1 MRTAILPGQSTQE
14 DSLAPLRAHGRLDE
28 RTPVS
33 VIDIGSNSVRLVVYE
48 GASRSPTPLFNE
60 KVLAGLGRSVA
71 ATGKLSGDGVQ
82 RTLEAMS
89 RFRALSY
96 QLGAGRPWVVATA
109 AVRDADNA
117 AGFIADIEKITG
129 AKVMLLS
136 GEREAELAALGIQS
150 GFHNP
155 DGIAGDLGGGSLE
168 LVDVGSQGT
177 DAAVTLPL
185 GGLRLAQRSG
195 GSLDKAAK
203 LIASD
208 LDGVPWLKRGMAKT
222 FFAVGGTWRNFAM
235 LHMEETKYPLHI
247 THGYS
252 IEAGA
257 AAKFCDVIVKG
268 GKLRNT
274 NLSHASPARRDV
286 LPQGA
291 LVLKLVMER
300 LGVEQVVFSVHGIRE
315 GLLYALLPKT
325 ERARDPLLAY
335 CEDYAVL
342 RSRSPLHGHELCVWT
357 DQLFKAAAVKETPEQ
372 RRLRH
377 ATCLMSD
384 ISWRA
389 HPDYRGEQSVD
400 LIARASLAGVDHPGR
415 VFVALAVCHR
425 HIGNDRLAG
434 PDSRLAQLLSPAEQK
449 RALLVGAAI
458 RAVHMLSAGASGI
471 IGRTPVSVEG
481 KKLVL
486 SIPKDLAVLTGERL
500 RKRFAFVTQLLERPA
515 EIRIAGR

>member
-1 MRTAILPGQSTQE
+1 MAGQRIDD

-71 ATGKLSGDGVQ
+71 ANGKLAGDAVQ
-82 RTLEAMS
+82 RTLDSMA

-129 AKVMLLS
+129 SKVMLLS

-150 GFHNP
+150 GFHKP

-195 GSLDKAAK
+195 GSLEKAAK

-208 LDGVPWLKRGMAKT
+208 LDGVAWLKRGMAKT
-222 FFAVGGTWRNFAM
+222 FFAVGGTWRNVAM

-252 IEAGA
+252 IGA
-257 AAKFCDVIVKG
+257 AEAVKFCDLMAKG
-268 GKLRNT
+268 GKLKNT
-274 NLSHASPARRDV
+274 DISRVSAARREV
-286 LPQGA
+286 MPLGA
-291 LVLKLVMER
+291 LLLKLVIER
-300 LGVEQVVFSVHGIRE
+300 LGVQEVVFSVHGIRE

-342 RSRSPLHGHELCVWT
+342 RSRSPRHGHELCVWT
-357 DQLFKAAAVKETPEQ
+357 DQLFAAAAVKESAEQ

-377 ATCLMSD
+377 AVCLMSD

-389 HPDYRGEQSVD
+389 HPDYRGAQSVD
-400 LIARASLAGVDHPGR
+400 LIARASLSGVDHAGR
-415 VFVALAVCHR
+415 VFVALAVCYR
-425 HIGNDRLAG
+425 HIGND
-434 PDSRLAQLLSPAEQK
+434 PLSPADATLLPLLTPPEQK
-449 RALLVGAAI
+449 RAQLVGFAI
-458 RAVHMLSAGASGI
+458 RAVHMLSAGAPGI
-471 IGRTPVSVEG
+471 IHRTPVTAEG

-486 SIPKDLAVLTGERL
+486 TIPKDLAVLMGERL
-500 RKRFAFVTQLLERPA
+500 RRRYAQVAELLERPA
-515 EIRIAGR
+515 EIRVGGR

>member
-1 MRTAILPGQSTQE
+1 MSTIA
-14 DSLAPLRAHGRLDE
+14 DLLRNNRDQLVPPRARGRLDE

-60 KVLAGLGRSVA
+60 KALCGLGRSVA
-71 ATGKLSGDGVQ
+71 LDGQLSGDAVP
-82 RTLEAMS
+82 RALEALA

-109 AVRDADNA
+109 AVRDAENGA
-117 AGFIADIEKITG
+117 AFVSEVEKVCG

-136 GEREAELAALGIQS
+136 GQREAELAAMGIQS
-150 GFHNP
+150 GFHQP
-155 DGIAGDLGGGSLE
+155 DGLAGDLGGGSLE
-168 LVDVGSQGT
+168 LVGVGSMGMS
-177 DAAVTLPL
+177 AAITLPL
-185 GGLRLAQRSG
+185 GGLKLAQRSG
-195 GSLDKAAK
+195 GNLAKAER
-203 LIASD
+203 LIAGD
-208 LDGVPWLKRGMAKT
+208 LDGVPWLKRGLARS
-222 FFAVGGTWRNFAM
+222 FYAVGGTWRNLAK
-235 LHMEETKYPLHI
+235 LHMEETQYPLHI

-252 IEAGA
+252 IA
-257 AAKFCDVIVKG
+257 AAEAVKFCEQIAKG
-268 GKLRNT
+268 AMLRNT
-274 NLSHASPARRDV
+274 DLARISSARREV
-286 LPQGA
+286 LPLGA
-291 LVLKLVMER
+291 LLLKHILQR
-300 LGVEQVVFSVHGIRE
+300 LDAREVVFSVHGIRE
-315 GLLYALLPKT
+315 GLLYALLPKA

-425 HIGNDRLAG
+425 HIGNDKLAG

-500 RKRFAFVTQLLERPA
+500 RKRFAFVAELLERPA

>member
-1 MRTAILPGQSTQE
+1 MRPALVQRNDD
-14 DSLAPLRAHGRLDE
+14 DSLLPRAHGRLDE

-71 ATGKLSGDGVQ
+71 ANGKLAGDSVE
-82 RTLEAMS
+82 RTLEALA
-89 RFRALSY
+89 RFRALSQ

-109 AVRDADNA
+109 AVRDAENA

-136 GEREAELAALGIQS
+136 GQREAELAALGIQS
-150 GFHNP
+150 GFHDP
-155 DGIAGDLGGGSLE
+155 QGIAGDLGGGSLE
-168 LVDVGSQGT
+168 LVDVAAHSAAT
-177 DAAVTLPL
+177 AVTLPL

-195 GSLDKAAK
+195 GSLDKAEK

-208 LDGVPWLKRGMAKT
+208 LDGVSWLKRGMAKL

-235 LHMEETKYPLHI
+235 LHMEETRYPLHI

-252 IEAGA
+252 IDA
-257 AAKFCDVIVKG
+257 ASAVKFCDLIAKG

-274 NLSHASPARRDV
+274 NFARISPARREV
-286 LPQGA
+286 LPLGA
-291 LVLKLVMER
+291 LLLKHVIER
-300 LGVEQVVFSVHGIRE
+300 LAVREVVFSVHGIRE
-315 GLLYALLPKT
+315 GLLYALLPKA

-335 CEDYAVL
+335 CEDSAVL

-357 DQLFKAAAVKETPEQ
+357 DQLFAAAAVKESAEQ

-377 ATCLMSD
+377 AVCLMSD

-389 HPDYRGEQSVD
+389 HPDYRGAQSVD
-400 LIARASLAGVDHPGR
+400 LIARASLSGVDHPGR
-415 VFVALAVCHR
+415 VFVALAVCYR
-425 HIGNDRLAG
+425 HIGNEPLA
-434 PDSRLAQLLSPAEQK
+434 PADATLLPLLTPPEQK
-449 RALLVGAAI
+449 RALLVGYAI
-458 RAVHMLSAGASGI
+458 RAVHMLSAGAPGI
-471 IGRTPVSVEG
+471 IQRTPVTAEG

-486 SIPKDLAVLTGERL
+486 TIPRDLAVLVGERL
-500 RKRFAFVTQLLERPA
+500 RKRYAQVAELLERPA
-515 EIRIAGR
+515 EIRIGGR